1 MTTTTERTRALLQ
14 IPEGL
19 AMMID
24 AKTRRERADIAR
36 QLLRHYPTH
45 SEIVT
50 FADRSHDL
58 LRGDYARE
66 WE

>member
-1 MTTTTERTRALLQ
+1 MTTPTDRTRALLQ
-14 IPEGL
+14 IPLGL

-24 AKTRRERADIAR
+24 AKTKRERADIAR
-36 QLLRHYPTH
+36 QLLRHYPTR

-50 FADRSHDL
+50 LADRSSDL
-58 LRGDYARE
+58 LHFDYALE